1 MYKKNFEVRKCDR
14 VRIKVQFED
23 PKSNC
28 ASNNALNNNSLMDN
42 YANKIIFK
50 NFVIIIILKY

>member
-1 MYKKNFEVRKCDR
+1 MYKKNFEVKKCDR

-28 ASNNALNNNSLMDN
+28 ASN
-42 YANKIIFK
+42 
-50 NFVIIIILKY
+50 

>member
-14 VRIKVQFED
+14 VGIKVQFED

-28 ASNNALNNNSLMDN
+28 ASN
-42 YANKIIFK
+42 
-50 NFVIIIILKY
+50 